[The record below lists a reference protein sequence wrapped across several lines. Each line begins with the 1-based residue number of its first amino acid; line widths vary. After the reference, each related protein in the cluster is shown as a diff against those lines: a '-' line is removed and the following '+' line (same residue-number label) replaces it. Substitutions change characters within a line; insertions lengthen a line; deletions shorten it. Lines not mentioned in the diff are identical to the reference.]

1 MWRLTPPLPPLLT
14 ILLVRALL
22 SAHKASSSAGL
33 SYDYSLS
40 TDLHLGPMAR
50 GKCRPHR
57 SFSNAHAE
65 TRPQNLNYTAT
76 DRPTV
81 QWLQWH
87 TIRPPNCTIATVAS
101 DRPTV
106 QWLQWHKTQ
115 AAQLYNDYS
124 GIKTITPI
132 TDACTKLTAPWTQV
146 HTHPLHGITLTWLH
160 DL

>member
-1 MWRLTPPLPPLLT
+1 MWRLTPPPLPPLLT

-22 SAHKASSSAGL
+22 SAHTASSSAGL

-65 TRPQNLNYTAT
+65 TRPQNLIIL
-76 DRPTV
+76 
-81 QWLQWH
+81 LQ
-87 TIRPPNCTIATVAS
+87 T
-101 DRPTV
+101 
-106 QWLQWHKTQ
+106 
-115 AAQLYNDYS
+115 AQLYNDYS

-146 HTHPLHGITLTWLH
+146 HTHPQTSTQMIALAIYIQTSKPIQIILAMKLPNVPWELNINM
-160 DL
+160 